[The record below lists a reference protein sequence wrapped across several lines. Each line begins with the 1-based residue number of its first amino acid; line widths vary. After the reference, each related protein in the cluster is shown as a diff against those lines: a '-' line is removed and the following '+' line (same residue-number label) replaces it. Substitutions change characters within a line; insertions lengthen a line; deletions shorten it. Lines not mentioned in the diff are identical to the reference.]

1 MERVG
6 HLLYL
11 LLFFNAESQLIL
23 MIHFIT
29 AGKFWSIIKF
39 QTDGQTRGGGGSGQ
53 HTAPLHFN
61 NKRTS
66 IRSKWMYL
74 TLLNSRSPKIFPICH
89 PWSVN
94 YHTNEILM
102 MKILNYTFFSTQQ
115 IIH

>member
-39 QTDGQTRGGGGSGQ
+39 QTDGQTRGGGGGG
-53 HTAPLHFN
+53 L
-61 NKRTS
+61 
-66 IRSKWMYL
+66 RSAY
-74 TLLNSRSPKIFPICH
+74 SP
-89 PWSVN
+89 S
-94 YHTNEILM
+94 
-102 MKILNYTFFSTQQ
+102 TFLKQQ
-115 IIH
+115 EDYKE

>member
-39 QTDGQTRGGGGSGQ
+39 QTDGQTRGGGGGSDQ
-53 HTAPLHFN
+53 HAVPLHFN

-66 IRSKWMYL
+66 QL
-74 TLLNSRSPKIFPICH
+74 
-89 PWSVN
+89 V
-94 YHTNEILM
+94 
-102 MKILNYTFFSTQQ
+102 
-115 IIH
+115 IHGQ

>member
-1 MERVG
+1 MEGVG

-61 NKRTS
+61 NKRT

-102 MKILNYTFFSTQQ
+102 IKILNYTFFSTQQ

>member
-1 MERVG
+1 MVGVG

-29 AGKFWSIIKF
+29 AGKFWSTIKF
-39 QTDGQTRGGGGSGQ
+39 QTDGQTRGGGSGQ

-61 NKRTS
+61 NKRT

-74 TLLNSRSPKIFPICH
+74 SLFKFKIP
-89 PWSVN
+89 
-94 YHTNEILM
+94 
-102 MKILNYTFFSTQQ
+102 
-115 IIH
+115 